1 MRVKTLSLLDLGK
14 IAELKPEQSSCN
26 ARLVTKR
33 KLTANKKK
41 EKKKR
46 GVENKTRRSR
56 CTEKSIKYYVQ
67 PSIVSP
73 N

>member
-26 ARLVTKR
+26 ARLVTKT

-41 EKKKR
+41 KKKEALR
-46 GVENKTRRSR
+46 TKQEDQDVLRKH
-56 CTEKSIKYYVQ
+56 
-67 PSIVSP
+67 
-73 N
+73 